1 MMASSSSASVV
12 VSSAAAVRNR
22 GAKKQSK
29 RCSTTKTFAS
39 SASRSSSDSSAEK
52 MLSIWL
58 TRQAQLGNL
67 DDDLVIVINSIAIAC
82 KQIMGLV
89 KAAPLQGNIG
99 LAGGKN
105 ESGDEQKK
113 LDVIANDIFL
123 NAVQKCGRSSVIVTE
138 EEDHPVMSATNVGN
152 GDYVVTFDPID
163 GSSNI
168 DACVTTGAIFGIYS
182 PGECDIDPTQSAE
195 EIMKN
200 CTENATQ
207 SGENLVAA
215 GYCMFSS
222 SCVFM
227 ITTGHGVFGFTL
239 DEQIGEFVMSHEKLQ
254 IPDGK
259 DMKRIYSGNNG
270 NVELWAPE
278 LREYVK
284 QLQTGEIDGRKGD
297 PWSYRYIGAL
307 IGDFHRTL
315 LYGGIWLYPPDVKA
329 TEGKA
334 RLLYEV
340 APIAMIA
347 EQANGMATRGKL
359 ANERVMEVK
368 PMSIHQKS
376 PMFVGSTSAVQGLQ
390 KFLKEHK
397 K

>member
-1 MMASSSSASVV
+1 MFSLALLQHSFTRATYKNERSIVIITTATATTMMASSSSCASVV
-12 VSSAAAVRNR
+12 VSSAAAAAAAVRNR

-39 SASRSSSDSSAEK
+39 ASRSSSDSNAEK

-82 KQIMGLV
+82 KQIMSLV

-315 LYGGIWLYPPDVKA
+315 LYGGIW
-329 TEGKA
+329 
-334 RLLYEV
+334 
-340 APIAMIA
+340 
-347 EQANGMATRGKL
+347 
-359 ANERVMEVK
+359 
-368 PMSIHQKS
+368 
-376 PMFVGSTSAVQGLQ
+376 
-390 KFLKEHK
+390 
-397 K
+397 

>member
-1 MMASSSSASVV
+1 MHTTRPFGSEKEEEKEEALKRRRKMNATTAISSSSSSSGTRGTALASRRRSSFSFATMRTKGSLGRASQRIETQKRNHHRRKRNAIATSASSS
-12 VSSAAAVRNR
+12 
-22 GAKKQSK
+22 
-29 RCSTTKTFAS
+29 T
-39 SASRSSSDSSAEK
+39 SAEK
-52 MLSIWL
+52 VLSVWL
-58 TRQAQLGNL
+58 TRQAQLGNV
-67 DDDLVIVINSIAIAC
+67 DDDLVIAINSIAIAC
-82 KQIMGLV
+82 KQIMSLV

-123 NAVQKCGRSSVIVTE
+123 NAVKQCGRSSVIVTE
-138 EEDHPVMSATNVGN
+138 EEDHPVFSATNVGN

-195 EIMKN
+195 EIIKN
-200 CTENATQ
+200 CTENANQ

-222 SCVFM
+222 SCIFM

-239 DEQIGEFVMSHEKLQ
+239 DEQAGEFIMSHEKLQ

-270 NVELWAPE
+270 NVNLWAPE

-297 PWSYRYIGAL
+297 PWSYLSL
-307 IGDFHRTL
+307 IH
-315 LYGGIWLYPPDVKA
+315 I
-329 TEGKA
+329 
-334 RLLYEV
+334 
-340 APIAMIA
+340 
-347 EQANGMATRGKL
+347 
-359 ANERVMEVK
+359 
-368 PMSIHQKS
+368 
-376 PMFVGSTSAVQGLQ
+376 
-390 KFLKEHK
+390 
-397 K
+397 